1 MNLETGLRNL
11 ENNQIT
17 IIKINFNAF
26 EKVVSDQIVKNK
38 VDNLT
43 LVLLKDLQMI
53 GKQRAKERKWARSS
67 SDLRKNIGRKKWTKN
82 SKSPSKFNL

>member
-1 MNLETGLRNL
+1 MNSFSACNIHMNLETGLRNL

-53 GKQRAKERKWARSS
+53 GKQRAKERK
-67 SDLRKNIGRKKWTKN
+67 
-82 SKSPSKFNL
+82 

>member
-1 MNLETGLRNL
+1 
-11 ENNQIT
+11 
-17 IIKINFNAF
+17 
-26 EKVVSDQIVKNK
+26 
-38 VDNLT
+38 LT

>member
-53 GKQRAKERKWARSS
+53 GKQRAKERK
-67 SDLRKNIGRKKWTKN
+67 
-82 SKSPSKFNL
+82 